1 MVENFIKTYDD
12 VLPDKLVK
20 HLIQLAN
27 QSVTWRTR
35 SHKSRQ
41 DKQGALDS
49 FYPREVADINNY
61 LLKNIFTPY
70 IDDFPYL
77 QGQGDDWWSG
87 SVLLQKTEP
96 LEGYH
101 AFHCENTSWANRN
114 RVLAWMVYLN
124 NVEEGGETEWLYQQ
138 LKIKPKKNTAAIWP
152 GSFTHLHRGNPPIS
166 GTKYI
171 LTGWYAPM
179 ALMNKFKIEQ
189 NTN

>member
-1 MVENFIKTYDD
+1 MTENFIRIYDD

-41 DKQGALDS
+41 DKQVALDA
-49 FYPREVADINNY
+49 FYPREVADINDC
-61 LLKNIFTPY
+61 LLENIFTPY

-114 RVLAWMVYLN
+114 RVLVWMVYLN
-124 NVEEGGETEWLYQQ
+124 DVKEGGETEWLYQQ
-138 LKIKPKKNTAAIWP
+138 LKIKPKANTAVIWP

-171 LTGWYAPM
+171 LTGWYTPM